1 MSTLTIILRI
11 VALLAFAGLTLLTI
25 KWSRAQAKT
34 RAPDDRGD
42 RVPMA
47 ANFIALSLLFLSL
60 FFFSTGTTGFM
71 ALLLALAGSL
81 LALAG
86 AALVVIC
93 HGELGA
99 AWSFAP
105 KADQSTG
112 LITSGPY
119 RLVRHPIYLGLTL
132 LGLGQAVAF
141 GNWPALFIAL
151 LGIVPTLAWR
161 ARAEEELLGRTFG
174 DSYDVYRQRT
184 KMIVP
189 YLL

>member
-1 MSTLTIILRI
+1 MSTLTIVLRI
-11 VALLAFAGLTLLTI
+11 VALLAFASLTLLTI
-25 KWSRAQAKT
+25 IWSRGQAKT
-34 RAPDDRGD
+34 QAPQDRGD
-42 RVPMA
+42 RGPMV

-60 FFFSTGTTGFM
+60 FVSSSSPASFI
-71 ALLLALAGSL
+71 ALLLALSGSL

-86 AALVVIC
+86 VALVVIC

-105 KADQSTG
+105 KADSSTG

-132 LGLGQAVAF
+132 LALGQAVAF
-141 GNWPALFIAL
+141 GSLPALFIAL

-161 ARAEEELLGRTFG
+161 ARAEEKLLSCTFG
-174 DSYDVYRQRT
+174 ESYELYRRRT

-189 YLL
+189 HLL

>member
-1 MSTLTIILRI
+1 
-11 VALLAFAGLTLLTI
+11 LL
-25 KWSRAQAKT
+25 
-34 RAPDDRGD
+34 
-42 RVPMA
+42 
-47 ANFIALSLLFLSL
+47 
-60 FFFSTGTTGFM
+60 
-71 ALLLALAGSL
+71 ALLLALSGAF

-86 AALVVIC
+86 AGLVVIC

-119 RLVRHPIYLGLTL
+119 RLVRHPIYLGLAL
-132 LGLGQAVAF
+132 LALGQAVAF
-141 GNWPALFIAL
+141 GSWPALFIAL

-161 ARAEEELLGRTFG
+161 ARAEEKLLSRTFG
-174 DSYDVYRQRT
+174 ESYEVYRQRT
-184 KMIVP
+184 RMIVP